1 MNVKGQIVVLEEDPL
16 IRPLLERWL
25 GEAGYEVAASMT
37 GGVRPALVVANLP
50 DPQSA
55 AAFVSSLEPYA
66 APILLLSARFHSG
79 LAESAV
85 AARRL
90 GVKRVLPKPFTRKQL
105 LAAVRA
111 SLDGCSDELEGN
123 DRP

>member
-1 MNVKGQIVVLEEDPL
+1 MKSKGRIVVLEDDPL
-16 IRPLLERWL
+16 ILPLLERWL
-25 GEAGYEVAASMT
+25 GEAGYEVVAPT
-37 GGVRPALVVANLP
+37 EDIKPELVIANAP

-55 AAFVSSLEPYA
+55 EALVDSLRLQYA

-79 LAESAV
+79 IAGSVV

-90 GVKRVLPKPFTRKQL
+90 GVKRVLPKPFSRKQL

-111 SLDGCSDELEGN
+111 SVEG
-123 DRP
+123 

>member
-1 MNVKGQIVVLEEDPL
+1 MNPKGRIVVLEEDPL

-25 GEAGYEVAASMT
+25 GEAGYEVDATPTT
-37 GGVRPALVVANLP
+37 GEIPALVVANVP

-55 AAFVSSLEPYA
+55 EALVESLRQYA

-79 LAESAV
+79 LGGSVV

-90 GVKRVLPKPFTRKQL
+90 GVKRVLPKPFSRKQL

-111 SLDGCSDELEGN
+111 SVEG
-123 DRP
+123 

>member
-1 MNVKGQIVVLEEDPL
+1 MNEKGLIVVLEEDPL

-25 GEAGYEVAASMT
+25 AEAGHEVAGPTT
-37 GGVRPALVVANLP
+37 GDAKPALVIANVP

-55 AAFVSSLEPYA
+55 EALVDSLRQYA

-79 LAESAV
+79 LAGSVV

-105 LAAVRA
+105 LAAVREA
-111 SLDGCSDELEGN
+111 LEA
-123 DRP
+123 

>member
-1 MNVKGQIVVLEEDPL
+1 MEEDPL

-25 GEAGYEVAASMT
+25 AEAGYEVAASIA
-37 GGVRPALVVANLP
+37 GGVSPALVVANLP

-55 AAFVSSLEPYA
+55 AAFVSSLAQYG

-79 LAESAV
+79 LAGSAV

-111 SLDGCSDELEGN
+111 SVES
-123 DRP
+123 

>member
-1 MNVKGQIVVLEEDPL
+1 MNQKGRIVVLEEDPL

-25 GEAGYEVAASMT
+25 SEAGYEAAAPTTSDT
-37 GGVRPALVVANLP
+37 KPALVIANVP

-55 AAFVSSLEPYA
+55 EALVGSLKQYA

-79 LAESAV
+79 LAGSVV

-90 GVKRVLPKPFTRKQL
+90 GVKRVLPKPFYRKQL
-105 LAAVRA
+105 LVAVREA
-111 SLDGCSDELEGN
+111 LGA
-123 DRP
+123 